1 MRNDPT
7 VVRGHQRQQTV
18 FALQKF
24 TIPNDKVLLWEIIE
38 RNGARHQTV
47 EIPAGK
53 LLEAQVIW
61 EKELYAPFLLSL
73 AAPWALRLGIIEL
86 TLASAPDFSYIC
98 F

>member
-7 VVRGHQRQQTV
+7 VVRGHQRQRTV
-18 FALQKF
+18 FALQKV
-24 TIPNDKVLLWEIIE
+24 TIPDDKVLLWEIIE
-38 RNGARHQTV
+38 RNGVRHQAV

-86 TLASAPDFSYIC
+86 TLASAPDFSYL
-98 F
+98 